1 MNNQVTLQENSSVF
15 KEKYLSLVGLA
26 LPVIAWYI
34 IANLGLLGPLL
45 SVSPEKVLVK
55 FVELWSDGEI
65 IDDTLFTLYR
75 VLAGFSIA
83 AMISIPIGIV
93 MGYYHLLYKMF
104 QHWIHFLR
112 SLSAISVF
120 PVFLLLFSVG
130 DGSKIAVIAFGCGF
144 IILIN
149 VIFGLLH
156 SSKATILYA
165 QTVGFSNW
173 QIIRNVAFYESLPG
187 IFIGIKQA
195 IAIALILGIAVE
207 MFVGT
212 NVGLGQ
218 LIFNSHLTYRI
229 PEMFAVILWVGVLGI
244 GFNIILSK
252 IEKKVLHWVDKF

>member
-1 MNNQVTLQENSSVF
+1 MSRQAILHENTAAF
-15 KEKYLSLVGLA
+15 KERYLPIVGLA
-26 LPVIAWYI
+26 LPIIIWYVIT
-34 IANLGLLGPLL
+34 NLGLLGPLL
-45 SVSPEKVLVK
+45 SVSPEKILVK
-55 FVELWSDGEI
+55 FVELWFNGEI
-65 IDDTLFTLYR
+65 IDDTLLTLYR
-75 VLAGFSIA
+75 VFTGFAIA
-83 AMISIPIGIV
+83 AIISIPVGIL
-93 MGYYHLLYKMF
+93 MGYYQLLYKMF

-165 QTVGFSNW
+165 QTVGFSNL
-173 QIIRNVAFYESLPG
+173 QILRKVALFESLPG
-187 IFIGIKQA
+187 IFVGAKQA
-195 IAIALILGIAVE
+195 MAIALILGIAVE

-218 LIFNSHLTYRI
+218 MIFNSHLTYRI
-229 PEMFAVILWVGVLGI
+229 PEMFAVILWVGILGI
-244 GFNIILSK
+244 GFNAILSK
-252 IEKKVLHWVDKF
+252 IEKKVLHWVDKS